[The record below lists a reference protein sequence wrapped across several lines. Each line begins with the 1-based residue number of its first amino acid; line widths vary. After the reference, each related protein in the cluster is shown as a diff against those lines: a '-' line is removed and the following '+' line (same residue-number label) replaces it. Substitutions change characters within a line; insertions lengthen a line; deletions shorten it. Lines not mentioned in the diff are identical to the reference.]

1 MGSGQ
6 PALVGTGPLIITTDI
21 SRELRRFGRH
31 VDNCQWCK
39 PSVESG
45 DTADEALCK
54 KGLLLFRKAEASARR
69 DALQKSG

>member
-21 SRELRRFGRH
+21 SKELRRFGKH
-31 VDNCQWCK
+31 ADNCQWCK